1 MTEII
6 SVGELRQNPTRML
19 RDVKAGATYTI
30 TDHGDPVAKV
40 VAVRRRR
47 WVPGTEVE
55 ILLEELGSDPVWE
68 QEIAANRAAQD
79 MTDPWDRGG
88 E

>member
-30 TDHGDPVAKV
+30 TDHGDPVAEV

-47 WVPGTEVE
+47 WIPSSEVDAM
-55 ILLEELGSDPVWE
+55 LRDLGADDAWA
-68 QEIAANRAAQD
+68 QDIASGRAAEAMD
-79 MTDPWDRGG
+79 DPWGQDS
-88 E
+88 